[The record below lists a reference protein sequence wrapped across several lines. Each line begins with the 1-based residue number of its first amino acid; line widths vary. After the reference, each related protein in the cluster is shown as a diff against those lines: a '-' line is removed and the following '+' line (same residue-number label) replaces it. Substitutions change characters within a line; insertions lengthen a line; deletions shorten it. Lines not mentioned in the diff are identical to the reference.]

1 MISKIKHDLLLSVNQ
16 PMNSAYLEFIGI
28 HFILF
33 GATAP
38 QRARSS
44 SFTRFLDHTHNDAL
58 QSVGLL
64 WTRDQ
69 LVAQTSTWQHTTLT
83 TDRHPCPRLA
93 FEPTISEGKQ
103 PQTYAL
109 DSAATGTGFGIQWD
123 IEIHDK
129 NLRKPKFLFFSFNF
143 TFTLTRSRIGDLD
156 MIFITQFLKTM
167 INYIEP

>member
-1 MISKIKHDLLLSVNQ
+1 MPGCSPFPLPKRNLKNTDFVDMMISKIKHDLLLSVNQ

-69 LVAQTSTWQHTTLT
+69 LVAQTST
-83 TDRHPCPRLA
+83 
-93 FEPTISEGKQ
+93 
-103 PQTYAL
+103 
-109 DSAATGTGFGIQWD
+109 
-123 IEIHDK
+123 
-129 NLRKPKFLFFSFNF
+129 
-143 TFTLTRSRIGDLD
+143 
-156 MIFITQFLKTM
+156 
-167 INYIEP
+167 